1 MNLIADLAVA
11 IVAFLH
17 IVFFVLESF
26 LWTRPLGR
34 RIFRLSEDDTRATAS
49 LALNQG
55 VYNAFLAAGLVW
67 GLLAG
72 PAAFQIKV
80 FFLSCVIVAGVVGG
94 LTAKR
99 SILWMQAVPGLVA
112 LVLVFLT
119 SGPNA

>member
-1 MNLIADLAVA
+1 MSLIADLAVA

-17 IVFFVLESF
+17 VVFFLLESF
-26 LWTRPLGR
+26 FWTRPLGK
-34 RIFRLSEDDTRATAS
+34 RIFRLSEEGTQATAS

-112 LVLVFLT
+112 LALVFLT

>member
-17 IVFFVLESF
+17 VVFFVLESF
-26 LWTRPLGR
+26 FWTRPLGK
-34 RIFRLSEDDTRATAS
+34 RIFRLGEENTQATAS

-55 VYNAFLAAGLVW
+55 VYNSFLAAGLVW

-112 LVLVFLT
+112 LALVLL
-119 SGPNA
+119 AHR

>member
-1 MNLIADLAVA
+1 MSLIADLAVA
-11 IVAFLH
+11 IVALLH
-17 IVFFVLESF
+17 LGFFILETF
-26 LWTRPLGR
+26 FWTRPLGK
-34 RIFRLSEDDTRATAS
+34 RIFRLDEENTQATAS

-67 GLLAG
+67 GLLGG
-72 PAAFQIKV
+72 PSAFQIKV
-80 FFLSCVIVAGVVGG
+80 FFLSCIVVAGIVGG